1 MCWSNLWANF
11 PLLKCDSYE
20 ILFAK
25 IIPLLFIILVVASQ
39 LTFTADSVI
48 FICSYQSWWHITTMQ
63 RSLRV
68 EVISILL
75 CHLFICLVDISVT
88 IYILFAF
95 LQRLYAT
102 IFCFEVQ
109 TNCTYSTLPNFVF
122 WVQLATISEE
132 STVNNYS
139 LLACNKKWKKKRE
152 KK

>member
-1 MCWSNLWANF
+1 MMCWSNLWPNF

-63 RSLRV
+63 RSLHV

-88 IYILFAF
+88 IFF
-95 LQRLYAT
+95 LHFYSDYMPQF
-102 IFCFEVQ
+102 FCFEVQ
-109 TNCTYSTLPNFVF
+109 TNCTYSTLPNFMF

-132 STVNNYS
+132 FTPFAIV
-139 LLACNKKWKKKRE
+139 C
-152 KK
+152 